1 MPRPVAPRTKTMW
14 FKLGLWLLLVAAL
27 LIVVLQN
34 RAPVQTQFLLV
45 TLEMPHILL
54 LALTALGGFVV
65 GLVAPALWR
74 GPRVW
79 PRPGRGLPEGDDG
92 PAPGMYDA
100 GVPDAKPPSSPGQ
113 GRDQAAA

>member
-1 MPRPVAPRTKTMW
+1 MPRPLARRTKTMW

-27 LIVVLQN
+27 LVVVLQN

-45 TLEMPHILL
+45 TVEMPHILL

-79 PRPGRGLPEGDDG
+79 PRPGRGLPGGDETDATVPPGAPPAG
-92 PAPGMYDA
+92 PDASAPG
-100 GVPDAKPPSSPGQ
+100 Q
-113 GRDQAAA
+113 RRDQATA